1 MTAVDISCGIAL
13 HADMHMHSMQAA
25 AAAAAMMVAESEMAV
40 FPRGALLLREI
51 LIERS
56 LSLKPQP
63 SAWVSSLDACTF
75 LFRQALE
82 YVDGVFEN
90 TMSTW

>member
-1 MTAVDISCGIAL
+1 
-13 HADMHMHSMQAA
+13 MHSMQ

-56 LSLKPQP
+56 LSQTPAQCMG
-63 SAWVSSLDACTF
+63 LDACTF

>member
-51 LIERS
+51 LIER
-56 LSLKPQP
+56 
-63 SAWVSSLDACTF
+63 
-75 LFRQALE
+75 
-82 YVDGVFEN
+82 
-90 TMSTW
+90 